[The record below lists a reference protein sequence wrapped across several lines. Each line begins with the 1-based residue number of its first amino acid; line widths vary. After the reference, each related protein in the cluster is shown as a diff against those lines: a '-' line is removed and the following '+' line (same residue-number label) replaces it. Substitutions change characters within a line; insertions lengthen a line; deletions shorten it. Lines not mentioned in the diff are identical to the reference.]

1 MNDCERHRSSSELVI
16 EFANV
21 IGVFERYRFLASVI
35 GFIERTVL
43 VLASGIYG
51 ISDRGIERAK
61 F

>member
-16 EFANV
+16 EFANI

-51 ISDRGIERAK
+51 IRDRGI
-61 F
+61 